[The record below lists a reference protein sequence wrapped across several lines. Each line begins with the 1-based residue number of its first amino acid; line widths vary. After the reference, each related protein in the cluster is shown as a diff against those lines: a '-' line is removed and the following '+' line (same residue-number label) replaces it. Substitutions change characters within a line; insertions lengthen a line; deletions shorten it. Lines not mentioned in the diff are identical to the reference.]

1 MVYFDSKTARPK
13 AYIDTMS
20 FGYAD
25 CKNNKHGPRART
37 HLLTDK

>member
-1 MVYFDSKTARPK
+1 ML
-13 AYIDTMS
+13 

-25 CKNNKHGPRART
+25 CKGNKHGPRART